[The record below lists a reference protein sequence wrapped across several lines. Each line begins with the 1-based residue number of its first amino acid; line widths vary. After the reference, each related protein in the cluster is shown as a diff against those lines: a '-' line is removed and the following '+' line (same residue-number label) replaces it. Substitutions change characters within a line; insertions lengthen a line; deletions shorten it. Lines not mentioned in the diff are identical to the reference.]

1 MFGSDFNG
9 RWREGRA
16 VIATAPLLPSPFF
29 WASLTSLIKI
39 YYSPDSSAAVNIGYG
54 GSDFHQENT
63 EYPLTKITP
72 VLQVSWLKF
81 HWLTSIN
88 TVNYRCLTSLRPK
101 GDFFSFDVTPLFC
114 RCFLFQAIRELILFH
129 TEDRTLCMCNIWFR
143 TVSYSSWIALVKRA
157 LWLSVLQPKP
167 KSCTD
172 NEISNRREN
181 TKNQVVIGW

>member
-1 MFGSDFNG
+1 MRNLQLNRNSFVSVEIHSIDVDLITLRFVLT
-9 RWREGRA
+9 RLTLKISA
-16 VIATAPLLPSPFF
+16 LKVI
-29 WASLTSLIKI
+29 
-39 YYSPDSSAAVNIGYG
+39 
-54 GSDFHQENT
+54 
-63 EYPLTKITP
+63 
-72 VLQVSWLKF
+72 
-81 HWLTSIN
+81 
-88 TVNYRCLTSLRPK
+88 
-101 GDFFSFDVTPLFC
+101 FFSFDVTPLFC

-181 TKNQVVIGW
+181 TKNQVVIGWKGWRKFLRPITGRSKAKTNQSRIAFVT